1 MQKNKNH
8 FEIGEKRFL
17 WRQIIQQPDIS
28 NEIFQRTSL
37 RITSRRKK
45 EAENIS
51 DKIEA
56 KKEELLRNQAEHEEL
71 LVELSKQNCDTQKI
85 ATLVLREIKNEFLKN
100 IVNENN
106 KFDNGFCDEN
116 VTRSMIENLWKDLQ
130 KNLDVIQC
138 KNLAKEVLQM
148 LPAMQQ
154 GDENIPEIHF
164 NNSLM
169 SVTLQKIT
177 QVFSEESDN
186 ARWQKAEDDWRQQK
200 KGLEKIFASKKSAEE
215 GEQNVDG
222 RGLIKNNAQ
231 GFKNKKIGGR
241 NAVES
246 FLENL
251 DDLSPENRWKIAEKI
266 LKSIDPRSISGISP
280 NNLKE
285 LAEYIASIDRSFARK
300 INLENLLGA
309 HKTKTV
315 DKPKKSWWS
324 LIADFFKN
332 KLVWLL
338 LLFLVVVVGFLI
350 FENFSKVENL

>member
-1 MQKNKNH
+1 MQKKKNH
-8 FEIGEKRFL
+8 SEIGEKRFL
-17 WRQIIQQPDIS
+17 WRQVIQQSDIK

-37 RITSRRKK
+37 RITSRRK
-45 EAENIS
+45 EETENIS
-51 DKIEA
+51 DKVEA
-56 KKEELLRNQAEHEEL
+56 KKKELSQDQAEHEEL
-71 LVELSKQNCDTQKI
+71 LAELAKQDCDAKKI
-85 ATLVLREIKNEFLKN
+85 ATLVVREIKNEFLNNRDDNFSGVKN
-100 IVNENN
+100 
-106 KFDNGFCDEN
+106 FYDEN
-116 VTRSMIENLWKDLQ
+116 SVRGAIKNLWKDLQ
-130 KNLDVIQC
+130 KNLNVIQC
-138 KNLAKEVLQM
+138 KNLAKEISQMLRAMQDDENFLEINFKNSTMSAVLQK
-148 LPAMQQ
+148 
-154 GDENIPEIHF
+154 
-164 NNSLM
+164 
-169 SVTLQKIT
+169 VTQL
-177 QVFSEESDN
+177 FSEEAEN
-186 ARWQKAEDDWRQQK
+186 ARWEKAEDDWRQQK

-285 LAEYIASIDRSFARK
+285 LAEYIASVDRSFARK

-350 FENFSKVENL
+350 FENFFKVENL